1 MGDAGRDSFVCL
13 NCGAWWGARGTGK
26 CARCGGMLKSDRLLT
41 VDEWEHLAD
50 LGRQAS
56 SQ

>member
-13 NCGAWWGARGTGK
+13 KCGAWWGALGNGK
-26 CARCGGMLKSDRLLT
+26 CAHCGGMLKADRLLT
-41 VDEWEHLAD
+41 EDECEHLAD

-56 SQ
+56 GQ